1 MSAGTRYVIMANG
14 KGRRW
19 GNHGGIPK
27 HLIEV
32 EGETLLQRT
41 TRLVREV
48 EPEAEVVIA
57 SSNPLCV
64 ADGARRHEPLRSA
77 HELDRF
83 CFELIEDNCCFL
95 YGDTFYTPQA
105 IGAIAAYP
113 AKSVSFFGSVKS
125 IVAVKVAD
133 AGLFRSAILKL
144 RTMID
149 QGAIPDAKGWT
160 LHHHLEGMPLEGR
173 AMGPGFIAIED
184 GPTDFNT
191 PEEWA
196 RFTVENG

>member
-48 EPEAEVVIA
+48 
-57 SSNPLCV
+57 
-64 ADGARRHEPLRSA
+64 DGARRHEPLRSA

-184 GPTDFNT
+184 GTTDFNT